1 MFHSQ
6 CFRRPMRAFF
16 SNFLSRTARIMALTI
31 VTLWLG
37 VPVSHAAQIVSV
49 AVGQAGAQTEITLE
63 FNGAF
68 ENPVLFALDAPR
80 RIVVDFTDTQA
91 KAGIPSAGG
100 FGTVV
105 SGTRLGAPNAKSTR
119 LVIDLSEA
127 SDLVDTRTFSPDAG
141 STNHRFVIQ
150 LIGTTDVGY
159 AKLRSKGK
167 ISLPG
172 TSSGPRSDSPPQ
184 TPIPVPSTLPGTG
197 KPITLPPIPPVAPPV
212 TPPSI
217 TPDILPDANELSI
230 PRPITT
236 PLPRPPA
243 ANQIRG
249 RIPVVTIDPGH
260 GGHDPGAPSALKGRV
275 EKEMALAVSLAL
287 KAELE
292 KTGRFKVIMT
302 RTTDVFIPF
311 RERLAI
317 AERAKSDLYIS
328 VHGDSVADSSIRGGT
343 IYTLSDGRADKEA
356 DRLAAAENKAD
367 FIGGGINM
375 GGERDEVVDIL
386 FSLVQRETR
395 NYAAEYAEY
404 VAREMSKVVL
414 MRPVYRRA
422 ASLIVLTSPDIPSV
436 LIETGYMTSKPDSE
450 FLFSADGQNTLARSM
465 RKSIEQYFDRRVAG
479 K

>member
-1 MFHSQ
+1 
-6 CFRRPMRAFF
+6 MRALF
-16 SNFLSRTARIMALTI
+16 SNLLSRTARFIALI
-31 VTLWLG
+31 VATLWLC
-37 VPVSHAAQIVSV
+37 VPASHAAQIVSV
-49 AVGQAGAQTEITLE
+49 AVGQTGTQTEITVE
-63 FNGAF
+63 FNGPF
-68 ENPVLFALDAPR
+68 ENPVLFALDSPR
-80 RIVVDFTDTQA
+80 RIVVDFADAQA
-91 KAGIPSAGG
+91 KPGIPSAGG
-100 FGTVV
+100 FGTLV
-105 SGTRLGAPNAKSTR
+105 SGTRLGAPSAKSTR

-127 SDLVDTRTFSPDAG
+127 SDLVDTRTFGPDVG
-141 STNHRFVIQ
+141 SANHRFVIQ
-150 LIGTTDVGY
+150 LIGTSDAGY
-159 AKLRSKGK
+159 LKLRGKGK
-167 ISLPG
+167 VTLPG
-172 TSSGPRSDSPPQ
+172 TILGARASSQPQ
-184 TPIPVPSTLPGTG
+184 APIPVPNTLPGTG
-197 KPITLPPIPPVAPPV
+197 KPITLPPIPPVTPPV

-217 TPDILPDANELSI
+217 TPDILPDANELSV

-249 RIPVVTIDPGH
+249 RIPVIAIDPGH

-292 KTGRFKVIMT
+292 KTGRFKVVMT

-328 VHGDSVADSSIRGGT
+328 VHGDSVADTTVRGGT

-450 FLFSADGQNTLARSM
+450 FLFSPEGQLILARSM
-465 RKSIEQYFDRRVAG
+465 RKSIEQYFDRRVAA